1 MRSVVPMRIAKIGY
15 IVMSVSLC
23 LFGALLLFKPDLSLT
38 LFSVMIGVAM
48 MIFGVFKIIG
58 YLSRDLYRLAFQY
71 DLAFGVLLVVLGI
84 LMVIQPQFITRTLF
98 IAVGI
103 YFMTDGLLKVQISL
117 DAKSFGIRQWWLI
130 LAIAVLSVAA
140 GLIMVFRP
148 ADSARLFT
156 VFFGISLIM
165 DGILNLATVLTTVK
179 IIRDQYP
186 DYIDEKFFDDT
197 F

>member
-23 LFGALLLFKPDLSLT
+23 FFGALLLFKPDLSLT

-48 MIFGVFKIIG
+48 IIFGIFKIIG

-148 ADSARLFT
+148 VDSARLFT